1 MELNKS
7 SSRLSIRN
15 ILSDHD
21 WQNKKYLQLS
31 GEQITEIVGS
41 FSGVPEAA
49 YRAAMKLDEL
59 LNETF
64 INKMRRCKR
73 SLERSFPFRYEQ
85 VVLTVAVALDGL
97 KRKVRSVSDTDRG
110 SNIEAELPINY
121 LYIFICDDKD

>member
-1 MELNKS
+1 M
-7 SSRLSIRN
+7 
-15 ILSDHD
+15 
-21 WQNKKYLQLS
+21 
-31 GEQITEIVGS
+31 
-41 FSGVPEAA
+41 A